1 MTGQTGLY
9 PTLGSTS
16 SVQILNVSESMV
28 LGRFRTVTFPVID
41 FSSVNYK
48 RPLILGFTL
57 RAPLS
62 LVVVL
67 IGYQLT
73 QLTPD
78 TWRVTADYIPIALT
92 AGTPTSED
100 NTYTQQF
107 ICQYVEAT
115 FNP

>member
-1 MTGQTGLY
+1 M
-9 PTLGSTS
+9 
-16 SVQILNVSESMV
+16 ILS
-28 LGRFRTVTFPVID
+28 RFSTVTFPTID
-41 FSSVNYK
+41 FSGGGTANYK